1 MPHLALSPPGE
12 SAGLGLDRGQ
22 RVFLILLGAP
32 GTGKGTQAHLLAEKE
47 GWLHV
52 STGDMLREAVANKTA
67 LGEEAKKYMDQGAL
81 VPDELVIG
89 MLIERIAQPDAQE
102 GLILDGFPRN
112 LAQAKALDAAL
123 ETAGRSVDAA
133 VNITVP
139 DDELV
144 ARLSGRWMCRNC
156 GAIYNVS
163 TGKPEKCE
171 RCGGEL
177 YQREDDKPETV
188 RSRLEKQKPPAEMI
202 DHYRSQGRLDEI
214 DGMQDVG
221 AVTAAIENALKE
233 RGKN

>member
-1 MPHLALSPPGE
+1 M
-12 SAGLGLDRGQ
+12 
-22 RVFLILLGAP
+22 FLILLGAP

-52 STGDMLREAVANKTA
+52 STGDMLREAVAKKTA

-112 LAQAKALDAAL
+112 LAQAQALDAAL
-123 ETAGRSVDAA
+123 DEAGRSVDIAINIAA
-133 VNITVP
+133 P

-156 GAIYNVS
+156 GAIYNVA
-163 TGKPEKCE
+163 TGKPDKCE

-177 YQREDDKPETV
+177 YQRDDDKPETV

-202 DHYRSQGRLDEI
+202 EHYRAQGRLVDV
-214 DGMQDVG
+214 DGMQEVE
-221 AVTAAIENALKE
+221 AVTAAIEAVIKE
-233 RGKN
+233 RVQN

>member
-1 MPHLALSPPGE
+1 M
-12 SAGLGLDRGQ
+12 
-22 RVFLILLGAP
+22 FLILLGAP

-67 LGEEAKKYMDQGAL
+67 LGEEAKKFMDQGAL

-89 MLIERIAQPDAQE
+89 MLIERIAQPDALE

-112 LAQAKALDAAL
+112 LAQARALDAAL
-123 ETAGRSVDAA
+123 ETAGREVDVA

-144 ARLSGRWMCRNC
+144 KRLGGRWMCRGC
-156 GAIYNVS
+156 GAIYNES
-163 TGKPEKCE
+163 TGLPEKCE

-202 DHYRSQGRLDEI
+202 EHYRAQGRLVDV
-214 DGMQDVG
+214 DGMQDVN
-221 AVTAAIENALKE
+221 AVTTEIETVLKE
-233 RGKN
+233 RTKS

>member
-1 MPHLALSPPGE
+1 M
-12 SAGLGLDRGQ
+12 
-22 RVFLILLGAP
+22 FLILLGAP

-52 STGDMLREAVANKTA
+52 STGDMLREAVATKTA
-67 LGEEAKKYMDQGAL
+67 LGEEAKKFMDQGAL

-89 MLIERIAQPDAQE
+89 MLVERIGKPDAQS

-112 LAQAKALDAAL
+112 LAQAQALDAAL
-123 ETAGRSVDAA
+123 KDAGRDVDLSI
-133 VNITVP
+133 NIDVP
-139 DDELV
+139 DEELV
-144 ARLSGRWMCRNC
+144 TRLSGRWMCRGC

-163 TGKPEKCE
+163 TGKPEKCD

-202 DHYRSQGRLDEI
+202 EHYRDQGKLI
-214 DGMQDVG
+214 DINGMQDVDV
-221 AVTAAIENALKE
+221 VTAQIESVIKE
-233 RGKN
+233 HSKS